1 MSQGIDLKKLER
13 KAWRS
18 VFQDGLWDIYLGLL
32 LLAMAIFK
40 LLSDSSLSELQ
51 SMIIYL
57 GLMAVSMLVLWA
69 GKRFITVPRMGR
81 AKFGP
86 KGKAR
91 KRKARVVL
99 AVSVL
104 VGVVVFFITLLGFE
118 GNWSEGLPLQFII
131 PAIWSVNMLVV
142 FGLGAYFLDFDRLY
156 LIGLMYAL
164 ALPLQISADEFLGID
179 LGFFAF
185 AVPAAVILIVGSVV
199 FVRFL
204 RNYAV
209 LTEEGPPA
217 ERAFNANH

>member
-1 MSQGIDLKKLER
+1 MSEEIDLKNLER

-32 LLAMAIFK
+32 LLAMAILM
-40 LLSDSSLSELQ
+40 LLSDSGLSESQ
-51 SMIIYL
+51 SMLIYL
-57 GLMAVSMLVLWA
+57 GLMAISMLVLWA

-99 AVSVL
+99 AASVL
-104 VGVVVFFITLLGFE
+104 VGVVVFFIALSGMK

-156 LIGLMYAL
+156 LIGVMYAL
-164 ALPLQISADEFLGID
+164 ALPVLILTDELLGID
-179 LGFFAF
+179 LGFIAF
-185 AVPAAVILIVGSVV
+185 AIPAALILIIGSVV

-204 RNYAV
+204 RDYAV
-209 LTEEGPPA
+209 LAEEGLPA
-217 ERAFNANH
+217 ERALNANQ